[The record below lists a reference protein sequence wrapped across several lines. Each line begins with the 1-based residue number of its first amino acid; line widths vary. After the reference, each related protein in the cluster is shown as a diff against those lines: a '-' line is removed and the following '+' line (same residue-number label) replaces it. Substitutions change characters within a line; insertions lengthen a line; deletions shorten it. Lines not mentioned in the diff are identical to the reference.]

1 MLEQFINP
9 NQGDVVVQ
17 IQAGGEEQESEP
29 IKKGQLSFP
38 SGEDLPQCWVDPNY
52 REAECNWVQTG

>member
-17 IQAGGEEQESEP
+17 IQAGGEEEESEP
-29 IKKGQLSFP
+29 IKKGQLSLHF
-38 SGEDLPQCWVDPNY
+38 W
-52 REAECNWVQTG
+52 